1 MASDTDFVALYQALQ
16 LDSGCTLEELRQAYR
31 KRVGMLH
38 PDRRDANPLATG
50 ELQRLNALFAA
61 AMEFQRR
68 HGRLPGALQSSAT
81 ATVSEPGIST
91 AMPHGGAEASRKPRK
106 SRASPGLLLVI
117 LALVLIGLWIA
128 DLPGSDE
135 DSDTP
140 VMRPVTDSVLP
151 VAQSRQAAARSVELG
166 VSAQQVREIHG
177 EPISGWEQRWE
188 YGPSWIAFHCG
199 VVVDWYS
206 SPLHPLKVASE
217 HPAATTAWSPP
228 RNCKD

>member
-1 MASDTDFVALYQALQ
+1 MASDTDFVSLYQALE

-31 KRVGMLH
+31 KRVGILH
-38 PDRRDANPLATG
+38 PDRREADLEATG
-50 ELQRLNALFAA
+50 KLQRLNALYAA

-68 HGRLPGALQSSAT
+68 HGRLPGALQSPVT
-81 ATVSEPGIST
+81 AAVSEPGIST
-91 AMPHGGAEASRKPRK
+91 ATPHASAEESRKPRK
-106 SRASPGLLLVI
+106 SRANSGLLLAI
-117 LALVLIGLWIA
+117 LAILLISLWIA
-128 DLPGSDE
+128 ASPGSDE
-135 DSDTP
+135 NTATP
-140 VMRPVTDSVLP
+140 VMSPIAEPLP
-151 VAQSRQAAARSVELG
+151 AAAQGRHPAARSVELG

-217 HPAATTAWSPP
+217 HPVATTAWSPP
-228 RNCKD
+228 KNCKD

>member
-68 HGRLPGALQSSAT
+68 HGRLPGALQSPAT
-81 ATVSEPGIST
+81 ATVAEPGIST
-91 AMPHGGAEASRKPRK
+91 ATPHGSAEESRT
-106 SRASPGLLLVI
+106 SRTNPGLLLVI
-117 LALVLIGLWIA
+117 LALLLIGLWIA
-128 DLPGSDE
+128 ASSGSDE
-135 DSDTP
+135 NTDMP
-140 VMRPVTDSVLP
+140 LVRPVAEPVLT
-151 VAQSRQAAARSVELG
+151 ATQDRHLAARSVELG